1 MDSLTS
7 PTLYPRRRVT
17 LSKWHYPHIKD
28 HLIQKAAASDFY
40 KWWPLI
46 SEIRKNWTSLE
57 GKKNTGENEPSG
69 QGLSKLDDVILRL
82 EALSSAYTD
91 IQDRLYELDKSW
103 KNNLMIYGVP
113 CCDGEEDNPIITEEK
128 VISIIKEYIYQKFNH
143 YLLVQNGIWMKILP

>member
-1 MDSLTS
+1 M
-7 PTLYPRRRVT
+7 
-17 LSKWHYPHIKD
+17 
-28 HLIQKAAASDFY
+28 IQRAAVSDFH

-57 GKKNTGENEPSG
+57 GKKNTGENESSG

-128 VISIIKEYIYQKFNH
+128 VISINKQYIWEIQLCIIYLVKMEYGWNFWLKVSFK
-143 YLLVQNGIWMKILP
+143 VEKI